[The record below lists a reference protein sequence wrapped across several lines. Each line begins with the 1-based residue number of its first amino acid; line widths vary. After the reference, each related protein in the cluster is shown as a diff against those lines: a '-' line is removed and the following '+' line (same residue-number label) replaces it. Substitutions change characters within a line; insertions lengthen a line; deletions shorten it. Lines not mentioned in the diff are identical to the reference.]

1 MLAMPH
7 TLPASHGLPRDGQ
20 AARPIEVPLQQRAD
34 LFRGEAHEALEV
46 IEIGLLR

>member
-7 TLPASHGLPRDGQ
+7 TLPASHGLPGDGQ
-20 AARPIEVPLQQRAD
+20 AVRSIEVPLQQRAD
-34 LFRGEAHEALEV
+34 LFRGEADEALEV